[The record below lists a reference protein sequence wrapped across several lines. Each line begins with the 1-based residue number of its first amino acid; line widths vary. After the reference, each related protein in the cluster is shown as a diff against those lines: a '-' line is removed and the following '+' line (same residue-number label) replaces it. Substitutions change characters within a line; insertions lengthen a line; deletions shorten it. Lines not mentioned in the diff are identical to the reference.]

1 MIKLYGI
8 CLQTNELESIVME
21 YMNYGDLLAFL
32 RQSRNENVFYFLFM
46 FHKLQ
51 LFNIFKIENN
61 I

>member
-46 FHKLQ
+46 FH
-51 LFNIFKIENN
+51 
-61 I
+61 